1 MSVGTGNGSTLAT
14 ESLTTLHWFGIVL
27 ALVSGVIHL
36 AIGIGSITNPL
47 GVSFVLAGLGFFGAV
62 ALLLVDYRR
71 RLLYAVGVPFV
82 GVQIVL
88 WLALNQQW
96 SLALDTI
103 DPSEAVDKVAQVVLV
118 VILLVLYRRE

>member
-1 MSVGTGNGSTLAT
+1 MLVGTGNGSTLAT
-14 ESLTTLHWFGIVL
+14 ESLTTLHWIGIVL

-36 AIGIGSITNPL
+36 AIGVGSITNPL

-88 WLALNQQW
+88 WLRSTSNGA
-96 SLALDTI
+96 SRST
-103 DPSEAVDKVAQVVLV
+103 PSTP
-118 VILLVLYRRE
+118 RRPSTRSHRWC